1 MKIIPDARFVHTN
14 FDIYV
19 FISQFLAAQTSKV
32 PKYVKHKSIALYDT
46 YLYFF
51 IMM

>member
-1 MKIIPDARFVHTN
+1 MYNPESFVHTN

-32 PKYVKHKSIALYDT
+32 PKYVKDKSIALYDT
-46 YLYFF
+46 YYDV
-51 IMM
+51 M